1 MTRFFLA
8 ATAALAAAPALADI
22 TVEIPFAAQIAGA
35 PFACTQ
41 SYAGLGAAG
50 TEVQLLDFRLFVSS
64 AHLIAADG
72 TRVPVALDRDGAW
85 QIDTIAL
92 LDFEDGTG
100 SCANGTPQVNT
111 TLRGTVPDG
120 DYRGLEFEVGVP
132 FDWNHGDPTTA
143 PAPLNL
149 TAMFWNWRGGY
160 KFAKIEFAPVTA
172 MGMNAAAATHSEGHG
187 HGHGGPGGWMLHL
200 GSTMCAA
207 PDATTPPSEPCAN
220 PNRVAVALP
229 DFVPGSST
237 VVIDPAAVVAGA
249 DLTQN
254 TAETS
259 PGCMSFPNDPDCTT
273 VLPRLGL
280 AFNEFPAAPQLLIAQ
295 R

>member
-1 MTRFFLA
+1 MKRIVLA
-8 ATAALAAAPALADI
+8 AAAALAAGPALAEM
-22 TVEIPFAAQIAGA
+22 TVDIPFTAEIAGA
-35 PFACTQ
+35 PFACTG
-41 SYAGLGAAG
+41 SYKGLGSAG
-50 TEVQLLDFRLFVSS
+50 TEVQILDFRLFVSG

-72 TRVPVALDRDGAW
+72 TRVPVKLDQDGAW
-85 QIDTIAL
+85 QIETIAL

-160 KFAKIEFAPVTA
+160 KFTKIEFAPVEGQH
-172 MGMNAAAATHSEGHG
+172 MHGAAAPTEGA
-187 HGHGGPGGWMLHL
+187 GHGGKQGWMLHL
-200 GSTMCAA
+200 GSTMCKA
-207 PDATTPPSEPCAN
+207 PEATVPPGEECAN
-220 PNRVAVALP
+220 PNRIAVALP
-229 DFVPGSST
+229 DFVPGQST

-254 TAETS
+254 TPETS
-259 PGCMSFPNDPDCTT
+259 AGCMSFTNDPDCNT

-280 AFNEFPAAPQLLIAQ
+280 AFNAFPAGEQLLVSM

>member
-1 MTRFFLA
+1 MKRFLLA
-8 ATAALAAAPALADI
+8 ATAALVAGPALADM
-22 TVEIPFAAQIAGA
+22 TVEIPFTAEIAGA
-35 PFACTQ
+35 PFACTD
-41 SYAGLGAAG
+41 SFTGLGSTA
-50 TEVQLLDFRLFVSS
+50 TEVQFLDFRLFVSS

-72 TRVPVALDRDGAW
+72 TRVPVAVEQDGAW
-85 QIDTIAL
+85 QIENIAL

-111 TLRGTVPDG
+111 TLRGTVPEG
-120 DYRGLEFEVGVP
+120 EYRGLEFEVGVP

-160 KFAKIEFAPVTA
+160 KFVKIEFAPVMA
-172 MGMNAAAATHSEGHG
+172 MGMNAAATTHSEGAG
-187 HGHGGPGGWMLHL
+187 HGRPGGWMLHL

-207 PDATTPPSEPCAN
+207 PEATKPPSEACAN
-220 PNRVAVALP
+220 PNRVEVALP
-229 DFVPGSST
+229 DFVPGASS
-237 VVIDPAAVVAGA
+237 VVFDPATVVAGA
-249 DLTQN
+249 DLTKN

-259 PGCMSFPNDPDCTT
+259 PGCMSFPNDPDCNT

-280 AFNEFPAAPQLLIAQ
+280 AFNAFPAEEQLLVSM

>member
-1 MTRFFLA
+1 MKRFLLA
-8 ATAALAAAPALADI
+8 ATAALVAGPALADM
-22 TVEIPFAAQIAGA
+22 TVEIPFTAEIAGA
-35 PFACTQ
+35 PFACTA
-41 SYAGLGAAG
+41 SYTDLGSAA

-64 AHLIAADG
+64 ANLIAADG
-72 TRVPVALDRDGAW
+72 TRVPVALDQDGAW
-85 QIDTIAL
+85 QIETIAL

-120 DYRGLEFEVGVP
+120 EYRGLEFEVGVP

-160 KFAKIEFAPVTA
+160 KFVKIEFAPVMA
-172 MGMNAAAATHSEGHG
+172 MGMNAARATHSEG

-207 PDATTPPSEPCAN
+207 PEATTPPSEACAN

-229 DFVPGSST
+229 DFVPGESR

-259 PGCMSFPNDPDCTT
+259 PGCMSFPNDPDCNT
-273 VLPRLGL
+273 VLPQLGL
-280 AFNEFPAAPQLLIAQ
+280 AFNAFPAEEQLLVSM